1 MINFSKLTLVPDH
14 QSFGLGL
21 SLFHMIVSVF
31 LDLLK
36 ESTEAGFLLL
46 FNSFKSKLYDLL
58 VS

>member
-1 MINFSKLTLVPDH
+1 MINFSQLTLVPDH